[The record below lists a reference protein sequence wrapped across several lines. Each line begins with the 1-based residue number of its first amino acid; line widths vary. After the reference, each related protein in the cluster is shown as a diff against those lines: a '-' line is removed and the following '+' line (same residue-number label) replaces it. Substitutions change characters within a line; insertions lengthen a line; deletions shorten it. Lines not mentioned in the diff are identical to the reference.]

1 MSAGFVLSEG
11 AKLFFK
17 GRRVSFAA
25 TAVFAVVLSIIGIFA
40 LGTFYLVSF
49 KNYVESRLEVTLFLA
64 KDVDART
71 TLAQAL
77 ALEGI
82 ADGTY
87 VSSEEALAEFRTELG
102 KDAELLEILKENP
115 LPPSI
120 RLRLEPAYRSL
131 ARLTS
136 LEQKLKLL
144 SGVEEVWIDRNLL
157 SRLNTFLYVLLGAD
171 FFILLL
177 VGLSAVLV
185 TMIATR
191 FAILDRRRIIDLYWH
206 MGVSP
211 RTLRA
216 PYVIEGLFEGLFGSV
231 ISYAIVLL
239 LHFAIAPFVG
249 NMGFPYLVMLVIL
262 VSLGLLFGWMGSG
275 IAIDAFKL
283 KRQ

>member
-1 MSAGFVLSEG
+1 MSAGFVLAEG

-25 TAVFAVVLSIIGIFA
+25 TAVFSVVLFIIGIFA

-49 KNYVESRLEVTLFLA
+49 KNYVESRLEVTLFL
-64 KDVDART
+64 VQDADHEA
-71 TLAQAL
+71 TLDQAL

-82 ADGTY
+82 ADGVY
-87 VSSEEALAEFRTELG
+87 VSSDDALREFRTELG

-131 ARLTS
+131 AKLTS
-136 LEQKLKLL
+136 LEERLKLL

-157 SRLNTFLYVLLGAD
+157 SRINTFLYVLLGAD

-191 FAILDRRRIIDLYWH
+191 FAILDRRRVIDLYWQ

-216 PYVIEGLFEGLFGSV
+216 PYVIEGLLAGFFGSI
-231 ISYAIVLL
+231 ISYLIVLL
-239 LHFAIAPFVG
+239 LHLAISPFIG
-249 NMGFPYLVMLVIL
+249 NSEFPFLIMLAIL
-262 VSLGLLFGWMGSG
+262 VGLGLLFGWMGSG